1 MLKTELHVH
10 THFSPDCATPPEKLV
25 ARCQKLGINCL
36 AVTDH
41 NTIQGAFAVQKLAPF
56 QVIIGEEVKSNAGE
70 ITGLFL
76 TEEIP
81 QGLSPMETV
90 KEIKEQGGLVSIPH
104 PFDKLRR
111 SVIVPD
117 ALKEVLPYADI
128 VEVFNARNTFSS
140 ANDLAMAL
148 AHKHDLLMTSVS
160 DSHTLLELG
169 RCYVEIPQFDGT
181 PAGFMNALTKAR
193 LVTRKIS
200 PAIHIATTFTKFS
213 HRLRGK

>member
-10 THFSPDCATPPEKLV
+10 TRFSPDCATPPEKLV
-25 ARCQKLGINCL
+25 ARCQKLGIDCL

-41 NTIQGAFAVQKLAPF
+41 NTIQGALAVQKLAPF

-76 TEEIP
+76 TKEIP
-81 QGLSPMETV
+81 QGLSPMET
-90 KEIKEQGGLVSIPH
+90 H

-111 SVIVPD
+111 SVIVPN

-148 AHKHDLLMTSVS
+148 AREHGLLMTSVS
-160 DSHTLLELG
+160 DSHPLLELG

-181 PAGFMNALTKAR
+181 PEGFMNALTNAR

-200 PAIHIATTFTKFS
+200 PAIHIATTFTKFFQ
-213 HRLRGK
+213 RF

>member
-10 THFSPDCATPPEKLV
+10 TRFSPDCATPPEKLV

-41 NTIQGAFAVQKLAPF
+41 NTIQGALAVQKLAPF

-76 TEEIP
+76 KKEIP

-90 KEIKEQGGLVSIPH
+90 NEIKEQGGLVSIPH

-111 SVIVPD
+111 SVIVPN

-148 AHKHDLLMTSVS
+148 AREHGLLMTSVS
-160 DSHTLLELG
+160 DSHTLF
-169 RCYVEIPQFDGT
+169 EIGNTYMDIPNFDNNPHDFLKNLSNAIHNTNKTT
-181 PAGFMNALTKAR
+181 PLIHVLTTLTRNYKK
-193 LVTRKIS
+193 LRKI
-200 PAIHIATTFTKFS
+200 
-213 HRLRGK
+213 